1 MFDLAIAISVLLL
14 LCGSAFAG
22 RWLLKVLPETH
33 RTQETKDF
41 TRIVSG
47 LLVTFT
53 ALVLSLLI
61 TTVNGDFKKTDND
74 LRAFASM
81 IVLLDG
87 ELDAFGPATVHTRS
101 LLRQYTASAIA
112 STWPGETP
120 PSGDYPKAAPDD
132 TDIDALVLGDMLRQ
146 AETEIRHLQ
155 PPDAEAEK
163 VQAACLTRMAALLDQ
178 RWSLISEAHSS
189 ITPAFFVMMLFWL
202 SIVFLS
208 FGMTAP
214 PNMVAAVSILMVAVS
229 VAGAIFVILE
239 RDGPLDGLLQ
249 VGSEPMR
256 HALRHLDRLPETPAR
271 VGARVDPIGRAGSHP
286 RESVEGEHER
296 ALIANRP

>member
-1 MFDLAIAISVLLL
+1 MFDLAVAISVLAL

-74 LRAFASM
+74 LRAYASM

-120 PSGDYPKAAPDD
+120 PSGDYPKAAPDG
-132 TDIDALVLGDMLRQ
+132 TDIDALVLGDLLRQ
-146 AETEIRHLQ
+146 AETEIRHLKPQ
-155 PPDAEAEK
+155 DAEAEK

-202 SIVFLS
+202 AIVFLS

-214 PNMVAAVSILMVAVS
+214 PNMVAAASILMVAVS

-271 VGARVDPIGRAGSHP
+271 VGVRLDAIGPAGNIDENG
-286 RESVEGEHER
+286 RR
-296 ALIANRP
+296 

>member
-1 MFDLAIAISVLLL
+1 MFDLAVSILVFVL
-14 LCGSAFAG
+14 LCGSALAG
-22 RWLLKVLPETH
+22 RWLLRVLPETH

-41 TRIVSG
+41 TRVVSG

-74 LRAFASM
+74 LRAYAAM

-87 ELDAFGPATVHTRS
+87 ELEALGPAS
-101 LLRQYTASAIA
+101 LPPRTILRQYTASAIA
-112 STWPGETP
+112 STWPDETP
-120 PSGDYPKAAPDD
+120 PAGAYPEASPDGN
-132 TDIDALVLGDMLRQ
+132 DIDALVLGDMLQQ
-146 AETEIRHLQ
+146 AEAEIRHL
-155 PPDAEAEK
+155 DVKDTAAEK

-189 ITPAFFVMMLFWL
+189 ISPAFFVMMLFWL
-202 SIVFLS
+202 VIVFVS

-214 PNMVAAVSILMVAVS
+214 PNMMAAASIAMVGIS

-239 RDGPLDGLLQ
+239 RDGPLDGLLK

-256 HALRHLDRLPETPAR
+256 HALRHLDRRPEPSAHR
-271 VGARVDPIGRAGSHP
+271 
-286 RESVEGEHER
+286 SV
-296 ALIANRP
+296 APKT

>member
-1 MFDLAIAISVLLL
+1 MFDLAVAVLVLVL
-14 LCGSAFAG
+14 LCGSAYTG

-61 TTVNGDFKKTDND
+61 TSVNGDFKKTDND
-74 LRAFASM
+74 LRAYASM

-87 ELDAFGPATVHTRS
+87 ELDAFGRLSPIFVTV
-101 LLRQYTASAIA
+101 
-112 STWPGETP
+112 
-120 PSGDYPKAAPDD
+120 
-132 TDIDALVLGDMLRQ
+132 LV
-146 AETEIRHLQ
+146 
-155 PPDAEAEK
+155 
-163 VQAACLTRMAALLDQ
+163 
-178 RWSLISEAHSS
+178 
-189 ITPAFFVMMLFWL
+189 FWL
-202 SIVFLS
+202 VIVFLS

-214 PNMVAAVSILMVAVS
+214 PNMVAAASIAMVAVS

-239 RDGPLDGLLQ
+239 RDGPLDGFLQ

-256 HALRHLDRLPETPAR
+256 HALHHLDRVPDAPAK
-271 VGARVDPIGRAGSHP
+271 VGIRS
-286 RESVEGEHER
+286 
-296 ALIANRP
+296 